1 MELVA
6 EPDESQG
13 RCRICLEGFVNPPIS
28 PCNCTGGFF
37 HKECLAEWIKVS
49 QKKNCEVC
57 LQEYNCVKKKLI
69 YKINNIILLFFTLAI
84 FIGCCLYVI
93 ITVNE
98 FFIKDVIVKIVLYLV
113 VSIFYIGLLLL
124 AFHLFLK
131 AGFFSYYRMVV
142 E

>member
-13 RCRICLEGFVNPPIS
+13 RCRICLEGFVNPLIS
-28 PCNCTGGFF
+28 PCNCTGGLF
-37 HKECLAEWIKVS
+37 HKECLEEWIKVS
-49 QKKNCEVC
+49 QKNNCEVC

-69 YKINNIILLFFTLAI
+69 YKRNNIVLFFIISSI
-84 FIGCCLYVI
+84 FISCGLYVI

-98 FFIKDVIVKIVLYLV
+98 FFIKDVIVKIFLYLLV
-113 VSIFYIGLLLL
+113 TIFYIGLLLL
-124 AFHLFLK
+124 AFNLFLK
-131 AGFFSYYRMVV
+131 DEFFSYYRMVV